1 MTKEMKAFITLVVSL
16 ITFVLLLPIMIF
28 IGVLRALKSILN
40 IVDKTLTF
48 FINSIREELLKQ

>member
-1 MTKEMKAFITLVVSL
+1 MKAFITLVVSL

-28 IGVLRALKSILN
+28 IGVLRTLKSILN

>member
-16 ITFVLLLPIMIF
+16 ITFVLLLPIMII

>member
-1 MTKEMKAFITLVVSL
+1 MKAFITLVVSL
-16 ITFVLLLPIMIF
+16 ITFVLLLPIMII
-28 IGVLRALKSILN
+28 IGALRALKSVLN

>member
-1 MTKEMKAFITLVVSL
+1 MKAFITLVVSL
-16 ITFVLLLPIMIF
+16 ITFVLLLPIMII
-28 IGVLRALKSILN
+28 IGVLRALKSVLN

>member
-16 ITFVLLLPIMIF
+16 ITFVLLLPIMII
-28 IGVLRALKSILN
+28 IGALRALKSVLN

>member
-1 MTKEMKAFITLVVSL
+1 MTKEMKAFITLVISL
-16 ITFVLLLPIMIF
+16 ITFVLLLPIMII
-28 IGVLRALKSILN
+28 IGALRALKSVLN